1 MSPGET
7 VYAVA
12 RIVVGAIRMVP
23 MLLYESVALA
33 LGARRFRRSMK
44 SVMIDHGVPEQYARE
59 LAARMTC
66 LGRRACQVGGHSIS
80 DSFWR
85 DTLPRRRRRQ

>member
-12 RIVVGAIRMVP
+12 RLAAWALRMLPILVC
-23 MLLYESVALA
+23 ESVALA
-33 LGARRFRRSMK
+33 LGARQFRRSMK
-44 SVMIDHGVPEQYARE
+44 SAMIDHGVPEQYARE

-85 DTLPRRRRRQ
+85 DTLPRRRRRR

>member
-1 MSPGET
+1 MSPGQT
-7 VYAVA
+7 IYAVA
-12 RIVVGAIRMVP
+12 RLAAGALRMLP
-23 MLLYESVALA
+23 MLVYESVALA

-44 SVMIDHGVPEQYARE
+44 SAMLDHGVPEQYAEE

-66 LGRRACQVGGHSIS
+66 LGRRACQMGGHSIP

>member
-1 MSPGET
+1 MSPGQAIC
-7 VYAVA
+7 AVA

-33 LGARRFRRSMK
+33 LGARQFRRSMR
-44 SVMIDHGVPEQYARE
+44 SAILDHGVPEQYAEE

-85 DTLPRRRRRQ
+85 DTLPRRRRRR